1 MGKLLRVKAW
11 WFHRFNSDDVNKK
24 IQPRI
29 SLRNRMKSDNVKSLL
44 TGIDLKFTSDTSQH
58 DDSLKKI
65 QGKYSPIS
73 ILLITVIGVA
83 VAEIIA
89 MIVVYFQRH
98 LPYPQQ
104 VVIDTTVMTVII
116 FPILYFLSFRPLLLH
131 IQQRHQ
137 VEQILQSR
145 LQIVQFS
152 NTHTLDAILRFTLDE
167 LEALTG
173 SRAGYFHFIQPD
185 QKNIQL
191 QSWSTNTLQNMC
203 RVSGLDRHYSVDKAG
218 VWADCIRQR
227 RVVVHNDYASLPNR
241 RGLPEGHAHVIREM
255 AVPVMRDDKIVAVL
269 GVGNKPGD
277 YSVRD
282 IEIVSTLADFT
293 WDIIKQK
300 QAADAQLASE
310 EKFRTLADWT
320 YDWEFWLDPDGNIVY
335 NSPSCERI
343 TGYGSDEFIGNPD
356 LLINIVHPDVREL
369 YKEHHQLVH
378 EESADVEKVEYSI
391 ITRSGDE
398 RWIEHVCRPVFGE
411 DGRYLGRRVS
421 NRDITQ
427 RKQAE
432 KELEDRN
439 QKEKMLTQTIHTMQ
453 LDIARDLH
461 DTIGQNIGF
470 LRMKLDYLSGK
481 SGIKKADM
489 LAELQ
494 TMANAAN
501 ESYDLIRGT
510 LAVLQSSDTSD
521 LSRIFSRYAE
531 QIEDRSTIKVE
542 FSNNGIPRSLS
553 PKRMRQLFYIFRDAL
568 TNIEKHSEASQV
580 SIEIGWEKDCLLLTV
595 SDNGKGFDPFNIQ
608 YGSHYGLKFMRERT
622 ELLNGS
628 MNIHSA
634 LGSGTKLMIKVP
646 YE

>member
-1 MGKLLRVKAW
+1 
-11 WFHRFNSDDVNKK
+11 
-24 IQPRI
+24 
-29 SLRNRMKSDNVKSLL
+29 MKSDNIKSLL
-44 TGIDLKFTSDTSQH
+44 TDIDLSFISDTSQH

-65 QGKYSPIS
+65 QGRYSPAS
-73 ILLITVIGVA
+73 VLLITIIGIA
-83 VAEIIA
+83 VAEVIA
-89 MIVVYFQRH
+89 MIVIYFLRH

-104 VVIDTTVMTVII
+104 VLIDTTVMTVII

-137 VEQILQSR
+137 VEQILKSR
-145 LQIVQFS
+145 LRIVQFS
-152 NTHTLDAILRFTLDE
+152 NTHTLDEILRFTLDE
-167 LEALTG
+167 LESLTG
-173 SRAGYFHFIQPD
+173 SRAGYFHFIEPD

-203 RVSGLDRHYSVDKAG
+203 QVSGLDRHYSVDKAG

-277 YSVRD
+277 YSARD

-300 QAADAQLASE
+300 RTADAQHESE
-310 EKFRTLADWT
+310 VKFRTLADWT
-320 YDWEFWLDPDGNIVY
+320 YDWELWLDPDGNIVY

-343 TGYGSDEFIGNPD
+343 TGYGSDEFTGNPN
-356 LLINIVHPDVREL
+356 LLINIVHPDMREL

-378 EESADVEKVEYSI
+378 DESADVEKVEYSI
-391 ITRSGDE
+391 ITYSGEE
-398 RWIEHVCRPVFGE
+398 RWIEHICRPVFGE

-461 DTIGQNIGF
+461 DTVGQNIGF

-489 LAELQ
+489 LAELK

-553 PKRMRQLFYIFRDAL
+553 PKRMRQLFYIFREAL
-568 TNIEKHSEASQV
+568 TNIEKHAEASQV
-580 SIEIGWEKDCLLLTV
+580 SIAIGWDEDCLLLTV
-595 SDNGKGFDPFNIQ
+595 SDDGKGFDPFNIQ

>member
-1 MGKLLRVKAW
+1 
-11 WFHRFNSDDVNKK
+11 
-24 IQPRI
+24 
-29 SLRNRMKSDNVKSLL
+29 MKSDNVKSLL
-44 TGIDLKFTSDTSQH
+44 TGIDLNFTSDTSQH

-255 AVPVMRDDKIVAVL
+255 AVPVMRDNKIVAVL

-277 YSVRD
+277 YSARD

-320 YDWEFWLDPDGNIVY
+320 YDWELWLDPDGNIVY

-378 EESADVEKVEYSI
+378 DESADVEKVEYSI

-481 SGIKKADM
+481 RGIKKADM

-553 PKRMRQLFYIFRDAL
+553 PKRMRQLFYIFREAL